1 MKISRNAET
10 IPPSGTMQMKEIAT
24 SVESTGKKVIH
35 LEVGEPDF
43 PTPQAIIDELCKAA
57 NAGNTKY
64 TSARGIPE
72 LREAISESLSQKNI
86 SYSADQEII
95 ATPGSK
101 HALFMGMQA
110 LLNPGDE
117 IIILTPAWP
126 TYMAIPLALG
136 AKPVETPLTNKL
148 QIDEECVKANISGKT
163 KVLLLNSPS
172 NPTGKGFSET
182 EMKFLADIAID
193 RDLSVIS
200 DEVYGH
206 ITYDGYKH
214 LSPSSLPGMLERT
227 LLIDAFSKTYSM
239 TGWRLGWGAG
249 PKSLIAA
256 MVKLQQAST
265 SCPAAMVQ
273 KAGVF
278 ALRDSG
284 VAKYVNNMVQEYRK
298 RQAYLVPALN
308 KIPNVICDS
317 TQGAF
322 YVFPEYTAPKTPSK
336 ELALQLLKEKGVSMT
351 AGSEFGDAGENHLRL
366 SFASSMS
373 DLEEGVQLLSEFFSK
388 Y

>member
-24 SVESTGKKVIH
+24 SVESTGKAVIH

-64 TSARGIPE
+64 TSAKGIAE
-72 LREAISESLSQKNI
+72 LREAISETLSKKNI
-86 SYSADQEII
+86 VYNTDDEII

-136 AKPVETPLTNKL
+136 AKPIETSLTDKL
-148 QIDEECVKANISGKT
+148 QIDEERVKANISEKT
-163 KVLLLNSPS
+163 KVILVNSPS
-172 NPTGKGFSET
+172 NPTGKGFSED
-182 EMKFLADIAID
+182 EVKFLADIATD
-193 RDLSVIS
+193 KDLAVIS
-200 DEVYGH
+200 DEVYGK
-206 ITYDGYKH
+206 ITYNGYKH
-214 LSPSSLPGMLERT
+214 SSLSSLPGMTERT
-227 LLIDAFSKTYSM
+227 LLIDGCSKTYSM

-249 PKSLIAA
+249 PKSVISA

-273 KAGVF
+273 K
-278 ALRDSG
+278 
-284 VAKYVNNMVQEYRK
+284 
-298 RQAYLVPALN
+298 
-308 KIPNVICDS
+308 
-317 TQGAF
+317 
-322 YVFPEYTAPKTPSK
+322 
-336 ELALQLLKEKGVSMT
+336 
-351 AGSEFGDAGENHLRL
+351 
-366 SFASSMS
+366 
-373 DLEEGVQLLSEFFSK
+373 
-388 Y
+388 